1 LLAGYGAVSHGYY
14 PQQLRAREQQSQEP
28 QVQSAEG
35 FEIHFGQDGR
45 SV

>member
-1 LLAGYGAVSHGYY
+1 LLAGYGTVSHSYY
-14 PQQLRAREQQSQEP
+14 PQQLRTREQQSQEP
-28 QVQSAEG
+28 QVQPTER